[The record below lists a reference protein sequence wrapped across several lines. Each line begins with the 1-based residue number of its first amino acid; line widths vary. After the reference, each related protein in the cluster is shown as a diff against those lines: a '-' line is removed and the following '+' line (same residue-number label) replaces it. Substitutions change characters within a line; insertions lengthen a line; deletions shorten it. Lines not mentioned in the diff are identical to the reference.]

1 MLDARAFQN
10 LKQLCRIECTPEEE
24 REFHKSLQRVLS
36 YIEQLSEVPTEGV
49 ASCTTV
55 IKELTS
61 NPLRD
66 DVIQDPYS
74 RDLFLANA
82 PDQIGGMIR
91 VPPVLK

>member
-10 LKQLCRIECTPEEE
+10 LKRLCRIECTPEEE
-24 REFHKSLQRVLS
+24 QAFHGSLQRVLS

-49 ASCTTV
+49 PSCSSV
-55 IKELTS
+55 LKELAS

-66 DVIQDPYS
+66 DVVADPFS
-74 RDLFLANA
+74 RELFLANA